1 MEYSVVGKRLPQI
14 DGVPKATG
22 QAVFSADMSFPAML
36 AGKILRSPHP
46 HARILNID
54 ASRALKLPGVR
65 AVVTGKDTAGITY
78 GFYTPR
84 PINDEFG
91 LAVDKVRYLGEQVA
105 AVAAVDEDTA
115 SEGLE
120 LIEVEYELLPP
131 VFDPEQA
138 MQPDAPVVHDGKPN
152 VSLEVNFAS
161 GDVDAAFA
169 RSDHLF
175 EDKYIVQGVCTN
187 PMESHAALACYDDS
201 GKLTVWCTTQAP
213 HYVREALA
221 RTLQMPLGRIR
232 VIKPMIGGGFGGKRE
247 MLGLDFCASLL
258 AKRTRRPV
266 KIVHSREEEFQSGR
280 RRHPMVVE
288 IKTGVNKHGLLMAK
302 DCRVVADGGAY
313 NGHGPQIVAACVSW
327 LTLVYR
333 LEDFRFKGY
342 HVYTNKPVASA
353 MRGFGNTQVR
363 YADDCQLDKI
373 AKELGM
379 DPLEIRLKN
388 CRGPNEVTV
397 QGAKITSCGLKE
409 CLEQVAEEV
418 DFKAKWG
425 KQPRLRGIGLACA
438 AYVSGTKTF
447 YPHDSSAAF
456 IQVMEDGRVSLL
468 VGAADIGQGSNTT
481 LAQMAAEELGIA
493 LEDITVIA
501 ADTDVT
507 PMDPGTCASRITFI
521 AGNAVRVAAQDAK
534 KQLAELAG
542 EALEAS
548 PEDIEFKDRRVY
560 VRGTPERAVPF
571 ADVVKGGLYSTRGMP
586 VLGRG
591 YYNPPSEFPSF
602 KTGRGN
608 RSPAYGFGAQAFEV
622 EIDPDTG
629 ILKIIRAVA
638 AQDCGRA
645 INPMAVEGQIE
656 GSISMGLG
664 QAVYENLFYDNGQ
677 TLNPS
682 LAEYRGVTALDVP
695 PISTY
700 LIETID
706 PEGPYGA
713 KGISEM
719 PLVPTS
725 PALANAL
732 YDAIGV
738 QIKSLPIT
746 PEKVLAALDQHQ
758 T

>member
-14 DGVPKATG
+14 DAAGKATG
-22 QAVFSADMSFPAML
+22 QAAFCADMSFPGVLVGM
-36 AGKILRSPHP
+36 ILRSVHP

-54 ASRALKLPGVR
+54 TSRALKLPGVR

-78 GFYTPR
+78 GFYTPK
-84 PINDEFG
+84 PINDEYG
-91 LAVDKVRYLGEQVA
+91 IAVDKVRYLGEQVA
-105 AVAAVDEDTA
+105 AVAAVDEDSAATA
-115 SEGLE
+115 LE
-120 LIEVEYELLPP
+120 LIQVEYQPLPA

-138 MQPDAPVVHDGKPN
+138 MQSDAPLIHDGKPN
-152 VSLEVNFAS
+152 VSLEVNFAA
-161 GDVDAAFA
+161 GDVEKAFA
-169 RSDHLF
+169 QSDHLF
-175 EDKYIVQGVCTN
+175 EDEYITQAVCTS
-187 PMESHAALACYDDS
+187 PLESHAALASYDDS
-201 GKLTVWCTTQAP
+201 GKLTIWCTTQSP

-221 RTLQMPLGRIR
+221 STLQMPLGKIR
-232 VIKPMIGGGFGGKRE
+232 VIKPMVGGGFGGKRE

-258 AKRTRRPV
+258 AKKTRRPV
-266 KIVHSREEEFQSGR
+266 KVVHSREEEFQSGR
-280 RRHPMVVE
+280 RRHAMVVN
-288 IKTGVNKHGLLMAK
+288 IKTGVNKDGGLTAK
-302 DCRVVADGGAY
+302 ECRVVADGGAY

-333 LEDFRFKGY
+333 LENFRFKGY

-363 YADDCQLDKI
+363 FADDCQLDRI
-373 AKELGM
+373 ANELGM

-409 CLEQVAEEV
+409 CLQRVADDV
-418 DFKAKWG
+418 DFKSKWG
-425 KQPRLRGIGLACA
+425 KMPRLRGIGLSCA

-468 VGAADIGQGSNTT
+468 TGAADIGQGSNTT
-481 LAQMAAEELGIA
+481 LAQIAAEELGIA

-507 PMDPGTCASRITFI
+507 PMDPGTCASRVTFI
-521 AGNAVRVAAQDAK
+521 AGNAVRIAAQDAK

-542 EALEAS
+542 EELEAR
-548 PEDIEFKDRRVY
+548 PEDMEFKDRRIY
-560 VRGTPERAVPF
+560 VRGTPERALDF
-571 ADVVKGGLYSTRGMP
+571 ADVVKGGLYSKKGMP

-602 KTGRGN
+602 KSGRGN

-629 ILKIIRAVA
+629 WVKIIRAAA

-656 GSISMGLG
+656 GSISMGMG
-664 QAVYENLFYDNGQ
+664 QAVYEELFYDNGQ
-677 TLNPS
+677 TLNSS
-682 LAEYRGVTALDVP
+682 LAEYRMVTAPDVP
-695 PISTY
+695 QISTH
-700 LIETID
+700 IVETID
-706 PEGPYGA
+706 PEGPFGA

-719 PLVPTS
+719 PVVPTS
-725 PALANAL
+725 PAIANAV

-746 PEKVLAALDQHQ
+746 PGKILAALDKR
-758 T
+758 